1 MNIRV
6 YGESIAFYDSSKT
19 ELDEMNNTFNNL
31 LSNFILDVSYKRNW
45 KEFILNAFIN
55 MSQYMGGIIAY
66 LILAIP
72 IFTNAFP
79 DFDPTQIGQLIN
91 NYSFKCQYL
100 IYLFT
105 RLYNLLNQMPSIA
118 GNLQRIRELFDKVHK
133 NDSINSTL
141 LNQQINKNLDEN
153 ICLITKSLTIKL
165 PKDDKRVLIKDLD
178 LIFEKNKNILIT
190 GRSGCG
196 KTSLFRCINGLWNS
210 YSGQIIKNKS
220 INDLFFLPQNS
231 YFTSGSLLD
240 QITYPTVGLTID
252 QNDPIMTRKIIEIS
266 EWIREFNLDHLLDR
280 VDSDLSFKP
289 QFNWQTILS
298 NGEQQR
304 LSFMRIL
311 FHKPRFALLDEFTSS
326 VDQEV
331 ESLMYEYL
339 KKIDCTYISIA
350 HRDTVKK
357 YHHYELKILNDS
369 SWNIIP
375 LENVYL

>member
-1 MNIRV
+1 
-6 YGESIAFYDSSKT
+6 
-19 ELDEMNNTFNNL
+19 
-31 LSNFILDVSYKRNW
+31 
-45 KEFILNAFIN
+45 

-165 PKDDKRVLIKDLD
+165 PKDDKKVLIKDLD
-178 LIFEKNKNILIT
+178 LIFEKNKNILVT

-369 SWNIIP
+369 SWNLIP